1 MEVFFRLRYQT
12 EIKFYISNE
21 SLEKVIGHRKKCHI
35 VALKCMHNP
44 LLGKILLIGCNN
56 CVFTVQNNYYQ
67 V

>member
-44 LLGKILLIGCNN
+44 LLGTI
-56 CVFTVQNNYYQ
+56 
-67 V
+67 